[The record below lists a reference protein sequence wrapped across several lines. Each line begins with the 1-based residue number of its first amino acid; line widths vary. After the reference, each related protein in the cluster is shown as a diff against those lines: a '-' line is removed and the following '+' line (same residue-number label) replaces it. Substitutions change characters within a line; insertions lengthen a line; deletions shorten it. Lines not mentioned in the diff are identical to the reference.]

1 MPARKQE
8 FWALFLIAWA
18 IDPMNGKAQNSY
30 APFLLGHT
38 VIWGLMETLQQFAP
52 LKRPVVASI
61 TCTNLPQAYVARISN
76 SSWK

>member
-30 APFLLGHT
+30 APFLLGHA
-38 VIWGLMETLQQFAP
+38 VIWGLMAH
-52 LKRPVVASI
+52 I
-61 TCTNLPQAYVARISN
+61 ARYSLIF
-76 SSWK
+76 KL